1 MATPQTWFITGAS
14 QGLGLALTRH
24 LLAAGHRV
32 AATSRRLDSLMQAI
46 SGPTAAFLPLQMDL
60 VDEASVAQA
69 VQAALAAF
77 GRLDVLVNNAGY
89 GVGGSVEELT
99 DAEAR
104 AAFEVN
110 VFGALNVVRQALP
123 HLRRQ
128 GAGHLINVSSIAGLA
143 PLPGWGIYSA
153 AKFALE
159 GWSESL
165 AQEVAPFG
173 LKVTVVEP
181 GGLRTNFLTPEALTM
196 ARQPLPAYENI
207 RIAHAQLLAK
217 NGQQIGDPDK
227 AATAIMRVAAEAQ
240 PPLRLV
246 LGTDAY
252 ERAQQHLH
260 TQQQEL
266 TAWQGVS
273 TAIGFE
279 D

>member
-1 MATPQTWFITGAS
+1 MDTPQTWFITGAS
-14 QGLGLALTRH
+14 QGLGLALMRQ

-32 AATSRRLDSLMQAI
+32 AATSRRLASLTQAI
-46 SGPTAAFLPLQMDL
+46 ADPTDAFLPLQTDL

-69 VQAALAAF
+69 VQAALTAF
-77 GRLDVLVNNAGY
+77 GRLDVVVNNAGY

-128 GAGHLINVSSIAGLA
+128 GAGHVINISSIAGLA

-159 GWSESL
+159 GFSESL
-165 AQEVAPFG
+165 AQEVAGFG

-181 GGLRTNFLTPEALTM
+181 GGLRTNFLTTESLAM
-196 ARQPLPAYENI
+196 AQRPLPAYEAV
-207 RIAHAQLLAK
+207 RTAHAQLLAK
-217 NGQQIGDPDK
+217 NGRQIGDPDK
-227 AATAIMRVAAEAQ
+227 AARAIMRVAAAPQ

-246 LGTDAY
+246 LGSDAY
-252 ERAQQHLH
+252 ERAQQHLQ

-266 TAWQGVS
+266 TTWQNTS
-273 TAIGFE
+273 TTIGFE
-279 D
+279 E